1 MSKIPI
7 DVISWYVS
15 DVSEAQPSMLKTS
28 RELAA
33 KYKVIPLRIRCS
45 QGGRVTIDRIT
56 DIRLAASTKAGGL
69 GIRYTC
75 VATMGDCQREILVFK
90 EDDSWFIEEDF

>member
-1 MSKIPI
+1 MPKIPI

-15 DVSEAQPSMLKTS
+15 DVTEAQPSELKTS

-33 KYKVIPLRIRCS
+33 KYKVIPLRIRCAR
-45 QGGRVTIDRIT
+45 GERVIIDRIT
-56 DIRLAASTKAGGL
+56 DIRRAASTKAGGL

-75 VATMGDCQREILVFK
+75 MATMGERQREILVFK